1 MEFFESHSSINAL
14 AKRFQ
19 KGDAKAAEKLFNY
32 FYPAIFRYI
41 KSRTRSVE
49 TAEDV
54 AQDVFLKVAKS
65 IRLFDIERGN
75 FTAWIWQIVRN
86 VFTDHLR
93 KSGRKLEDPASAYDI
108 DPDTYPSETKA
119 TAKSD
124 DSDMDRVLNI
134 VKKYSEEEQEL
145 FRMRYIAGMN
155 YEDIAAIL
163 DRSVNAVTVA
173 SHRIREKVKKDL
185 HDDTI

>member
-1 MEFFESHSSINAL
+1 MEFFESHSSINTW

-54 AQDVFLKVAKS
+54 AQEVFLKIAKS
-65 IRLFDIERGN
+65 IRLFDSTRGN

-93 KSGRKLEDPASAYDI
+93 KNGRRLEDPASAYEI

-119 TAKSD
+119 TAND
-124 DSDMDRVLNI
+124 NDMDRVLNI
-134 VKKYSEEEQEL
+134 VKKYSDEEQEL
-145 FRMRYIAGMN
+145 FRMRYIADMN
-155 YEDIAAIL
+155 YDEIAAIF